1 MTRAHMASEKL
12 DEYIDDFALLIE
24 AGFVAV
30 KQLDETSATRI
41 FKAAQV
47 MNPTSV
53 APEIGLGYI
62 SLNKLELKEATK
74 IFEGVLEKEP
84 ENYLAK
90 TFLGMCF
97 LLTKPK
103 REKGEK
109 IIRDAMEKTNDETIK
124 SLGKISLEWADKDL
138 KKNKSPFFADAA
150 KESEKT
156 K

>member
-1 MTRAHMASEKL
+1 
-12 DEYIDDFALLIE
+12 
-24 AGFVAV
+24 
-30 KQLDETSATRI
+30 
-41 FKAAQV
+41 

-84 ENYLAK
+84 ENHLAK
-90 TFLGMCF
+90 TFLGMCL

-109 IIRDAMEKTNDETIK
+109 MIREAMNETNDETIK
-124 SLGKISLEWADKDL
+124 SLAKISLEWAEKDL
-138 KKNKSPFFADAA
+138 KKTTRPPFFTEAEETV
-150 KESEKT
+150 KEAPKKS
-156 K
+156 